1 MDVNWLFGDNFKASF
16 PERSQDRLPWLK
28 AGDVLT
34 ASVLSVE
41 KGNDALIAMG
51 PIKAYARMPRPVAA
65 GQQIQL
71 RVTEGEA
78 GPRMVML
85 TGGDA
90 QATGTGRGAAG
101 DTMAIRRLE
110 PFTETAALQRWSRT
124 LVSGQTIEGRIT
136 GFEKDGLQLVDF
148 GKFNAFAKIDIPV
161 REGQVIPLTVVKGDQ
176 SIEFSVLTA
185 SPASTASRPSAATM
199 MGGSVSLPDAG
210 DLAAIRDQVG
220 AMLDGSLAADKAFP
234 PTLRASMVNLQ
245 QLLAPLAVGD
255 DAAELMARIREF
267 IENSGVYFEKRLESV
282 VHSLASADAPPD
294 ATELARHPAIR
305 ELIDRDLKPNLLRLN
320 QFLDQSLP
328 EMPDKDRPV
337 LETMRNLIGRTLAH
351 IELQQQAATEKP
363 AAPDLFMAF
372 SHLLLL
378 ADPNRRARLNVFY
391 ARKGRDGQEKPP
403 RVSLLLEMDRL
414 GSVRTDLWMVNRDLN
429 VTFFVRDTDVKNAID
444 TARDQ
449 ITGVLN
455 ETFNTVAVSVVVSE
469 KKIEQFDEASLA
481 TSGQRQVDLN
491 I

>member
-1 MDVNWLFGDNFKASF
+1 MDVNWLFGDNFKATF
-16 PERSQDRLPWLK
+16 PELRQEGLPRLK

-51 PIKAYARMPRPVAA
+51 PIKAYARLPQPVAA
-65 GQQIQL
+65 GEQIQL
-71 RVTEGEA
+71 RVMEGET

-85 TGGDA
+85 TGSDVQTPGRGLAGDA
-90 QATGTGRGAAG
+90 
-101 DTMAIRRLE
+101 MAIRRLE
-110 PFTETAALQRWSRT
+110 PFTDAAALQRWSRT

-148 GKFNAFAKIDIPV
+148 GKFNAFARIDIPV
-161 REGQVIPLTVVKGDQ
+161 REGQVIPLSVVKGDRG
-176 SIEFSVLTA
+176 IEFSVLTA
-185 SPASTASRPSAATM
+185 SPTSTTSRPSAATM
-199 MGGSVSLPDAG
+199 TDGSVSPPDAG
-210 DLAAIRDQVG
+210 DLAVIRDQVG
-220 AMLDGSLAADKAFP
+220 AMLDGSLATDKALP
-234 PTLRASMVNLQ
+234 QTLRASMVHLQ
-245 QLLAPLAVGD
+245 QLLAPLAVRGD
-255 DAAELMARIREF
+255 PAELMARIREF
-267 IENSGVYFEKRLESV
+267 VENSGVYFEKRLESV
-282 VHSLASADAPPD
+282 MHSLASVDTAPD
-294 ATELARHPAIR
+294 AAELARYPAIR

-320 QFLDQSLP
+320 HFLDQSLP

-351 IELQQQAATEKP
+351 IEHQQQAATEKP
-363 AAPDLFMAF
+363 ASPDLFMAF

-391 ARKGRDGQEKPP
+391 ARKERDGQEKPP

-449 ITGVLN
+449 ITGALN

-469 KKIEQFDEASLA
+469 KKIDQFDEASLA
-481 TSGQRQVDLN
+481 TSDQRQVDLN